1 MAASHLTRT
10 PLTRSESDGRG
21 SDVDTRQIR
30 RIEPRMSVRTMMRQ
44 AVTFNA
50 RRPAIIT
57 EDRTF
62 TFTEAWDR
70 GVRLANGLRAL
81 GMKPGERVAGVQD
94 NNLGASDFLIGCAV
108 AGLVRV
114 PLYPRNSGEA
124 HAQMLAG
131 TQCRLLLADEAYA
144 DSVHGLERDIRG
156 LDHIHIRDSG
166 YEEWLATQDPTD
178 PDVAISGDDWYVIRH
193 AAGTTGGSRGV
204 GYTNHDWLVCCRNWV
219 YSLPRLTRL
228 SAVGHAGPISHAS
241 GYLFVPGWLHGA
253 VNVLFGPFD
262 PGRVLSM
269 MEEHR
274 ISHMWAVP
282 TMLHALAH
290 HPAADRRDWS
300 HLRAI
305 LVGGAPITDA
315 TALAAHRVFGD
326 TLHHI
331 FGQIE
336 AVPLTMMGPD
346 EWFGAVDGSVPM
358 RSAGRVLPYVE
369 LQIRGED
376 GSTVLP
382 HGSEGEIYVR
392 CEAQMREF
400 WGDEELTRSRLV
412 DGWVRTGD
420 IGRLDGNGYL
430 YVLDRADD
438 VIVSGGFTIWPVE
451 VEAVIADHPAVIE
464 VVVFAI
470 PDDRWGETPMALCRV
485 AEDAS
490 VEAEEIIDLCS
501 MRLGSY
507 RKPSRVAF
515 TTEPLLR
522 SVVGKLQR
530 KALRE
535 PYWAGK
541 ERRVAGA

>member
-1 MAASHLTRT
+1 
-10 PLTRSESDGRG
+10 
-21 SDVDTRQIR
+21 
-30 RIEPRMSVRTMMRQ
+30 
-44 AVTFNA
+44 
-50 RRPAIIT
+50 
-57 EDRTF
+57 
-62 TFTEAWDR
+62 
-70 GVRLANGLRAL
+70 
-81 GMKPGERVAGVQD
+81 
-94 NNLGASDFLIGCAV
+94 
-108 AGLVRV
+108 
-114 PLYPRNSGEA
+114 
-124 HAQMLAG
+124 
-131 TQCRLLLADEAYA
+131 
-144 DSVHGLERDIRG
+144 
-156 LDHIHIRDSG
+156 
-166 YEEWLATQDPTD
+166 
-178 PDVAISGDDWYVIRH
+178 
-193 AAGTTGGSRGV
+193 
-204 GYTNHDWLVCCRNWV
+204 
-219 YSLPRLTRL
+219 
-228 SAVGHAGPISHAS
+228 
-241 GYLFVPGWLHGA
+241 
-253 VNVLFGPFD
+253 
-262 PGRVLSM
+262 
-269 MEEHR
+269 
-274 ISHMWAVP
+274 
-282 TMLHALAH
+282 
-290 HPAADRRDWS
+290 
-300 HLRAI
+300 
-305 LVGGAPITDA
+305 
-315 TALAAHRVFGD
+315 
-326 TLHHI
+326 
-331 FGQIE
+331 
-336 AVPLTMMGPD
+336 
-346 EWFGAVDGSVPM
+346 M